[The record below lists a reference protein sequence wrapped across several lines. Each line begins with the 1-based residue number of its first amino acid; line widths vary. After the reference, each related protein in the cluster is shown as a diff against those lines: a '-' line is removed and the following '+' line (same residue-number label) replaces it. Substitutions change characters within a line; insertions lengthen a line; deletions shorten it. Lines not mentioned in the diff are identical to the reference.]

1 MEVVV
6 ERVLRKEFSVH
17 RFESGK
23 SLRDDRLLPLYCDL
37 NLETFNKEKL
47 IWTHKLI
54 DSNAAELLIWIFL
67 GILL

>member
-47 IWTHKLI
+47 I
-54 DSNAAELLIWIFL
+54 
-67 GILL
+67 